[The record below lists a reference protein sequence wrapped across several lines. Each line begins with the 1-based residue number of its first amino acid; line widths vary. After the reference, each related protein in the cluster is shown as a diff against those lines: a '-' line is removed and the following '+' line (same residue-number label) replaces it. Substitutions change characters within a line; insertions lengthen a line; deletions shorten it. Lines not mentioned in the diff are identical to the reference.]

1 MSAQIHYGSEMIEQL
16 PVSND
21 PLLPLDYARIAP
33 LLDEGYNLSKPLQ
46 HYLIA
51 MILFVL
57 LSLTVIDR
65 LILGYA
71 PSLAGTGFILILVKA
86 LVFGMLLYMI
96 DYFLSRNQ
104 KQTA

>member
-1 MSAQIHYGSEMIEQL
+1 MSTQIHYGSEMIEQL

-46 HYLIA
+46 HYIIA
-51 MILFVL
+51 MVLFVL
-57 LSLTVIDR
+57 LSLGLVDR

-71 PSLAGTGFILILVKA
+71 PSLSSMGFVLVLIKA
-86 LVFGMLLYMI
+86 SIFGMLLYMI
-96 DYFLSRNQ
+96 DYFVSRNQ
-104 KQTA
+104 KSS

>member
-1 MSAQIHYGSEMIEQL
+1 MIEQL

-21 PLLPLDYARIAP
+21 PLLPVDYARIAP

-46 HYLIA
+46 HYIIA

-57 LSLTVIDR
+57 LSLSLVDR
-65 LILGYA
+65 LIVGYE
-71 PSLAGTGFILILVKA
+71 PSLSSTGFILILIKA
-86 LVFGMLLYMI
+86 LTFGMLLYMI

-104 KQTA
+104 KQ